1 LKQALI
7 IFVRHPVLGK
17 VKTRL
22 AAALSAETALTIYKK
37 LLKHTHEVSQEVKAD
52 KFIFYAEEVIEDD
65 LWQHENYFKLQQE
78 NGDLGRRMKV
88 AFEQVFA
95 KGYDRV
101 CIIGSDCYELSADII
116 KYAFRSLDE
125 YDIAVG
131 PAKDGGY
138 YLLGMKQ
145 IYPEVF
151 KNKNWSTNTV
161 LKETIE
167 SIRNLNLRF
176 IKLAML
182 TDVDEACDIPEA
194 WWFLKD

>member
-1 LKQALI
+1 
-7 IFVRHPVLGK
+7 VLGK

-22 AAALSAETALTIYKK
+22 AATLGAETALALYKK
-37 LLKHTHEVSQEVKAD
+37 LLKHTHDISLEVKAD
-52 KFIFYAEEVIEDD
+52 KFIFYAEEVIEND

-78 NGDLGRRMKV
+78 NGDLGKRMKV

-95 KGYDRV
+95 KGYNKA

-116 KYAFRSLDE
+116 EYAFRSLDE
-125 YDIAVG
+125 CDIAIG

-151 KNKNWSTNTV
+151 ENKNWSTKTV
-161 LKETIE
+161 AEETIE
-167 SIRNLNLRF
+167 SIRSLHLRF
-176 IKLAML
+176 IKLPTL